1 MVQERVQFT
10 LAAKND
16 LSLSTESKEFEDVK
30 TFFSQIS
37 SENPPK
43 KPTAP
48 DYSSRQ
54 GEIDGAIWSNK
65 ISRMGLVAVC
75 IILAGVTLIMEVNL
89 CCTVFLLLLTIVGY
103 ADDAVKT
110 VQKKFDDEDLIYEN
124 GLKRYNDY
132 LSEQIDPRI
141 IFDRLS
147 KTEGVLSRS
156 SYTNLGIRP
165 KVDEI
170 TKPCYIYGP

>member
-65 ISRMGLVAVC
+65 VSRMGLVPVSPFG
-75 IILAGVTLIMEVNL
+75 IISNQK
-89 CCTVFLLLLTIVGY
+89 FRFVGS
-103 ADDAVKT
+103 AHNQAT
-110 VQKKFDDEDLIYEN
+110 
-124 GLKRYNDY
+124 
-132 LSEQIDPRI
+132 
-141 IFDRLS
+141 
-147 KTEGVLSRS
+147 
-156 SYTNLGIRP
+156 
-165 KVDEI
+165 
-170 TKPCYIYGP
+170 